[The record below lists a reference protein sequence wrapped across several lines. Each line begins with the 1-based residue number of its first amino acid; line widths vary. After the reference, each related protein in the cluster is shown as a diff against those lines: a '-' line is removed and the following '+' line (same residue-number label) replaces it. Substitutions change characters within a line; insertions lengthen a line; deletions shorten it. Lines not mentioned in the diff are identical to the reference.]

1 MDGGQPR
8 CCWAYLLSRPLAA
21 EISALSAAISLA
33 LDGTL
38 SLSLSLSLA
47 FPLSARPFLAFYF
60 SLSLSLSLCF
70 SCCTYIT
77 SFHYATASHRRSG
90 HPAAT
95 RRSRARQTCITN
107 HLIVSSPN
115 GQYSH
120 GLRLQKERRRESQR
134 ARARERE
141 RERERGR
148 VISAGIG
155 RYKNAKSGPPIRHLR
170 SRPGSDSEGWG
181 RVLETKRFALQGVMV
196 CYTRRLV
203 QTHTRHP
210 GPPTRRA
217 RSGK

>member
-1 MDGGQPR
+1 M
-8 CCWAYLLSRPLAA
+8 ASLAA
-21 EISALSAAISLA
+21 VGRIFFRGRSL
-33 LDGTL
+33 LRYRLCPPPLVLHSMVL
-38 SLSLSLSLA
+38 SLSLSLSSFSTICSSVLGVL
-47 FPLSARPFLAFYF
+47 FLSL

-120 GLRLQKERRRESQR
+120 GLRLQKERRRESQ
-134 ARARERE
+134 RARERE